1 MSFPLQQQIES
12 LARPLV
18 EEVGAFIVE
27 VAIRGERGG
36 KVVELYIDA
45 DGAVT
50 SGLCADVSRSL
61 SSALDAADLVQG
73 KYQLVVSSPGINRPI
88 KYPRQYRKHIGRKL
102 EVKYTKDGTPAKIEG
117 TLMRADATMIEL
129 SMKSGSSLV
138 LPIIDVLEAHVIA
151 PW

>member
-1 MSFPLQQQIES
+1 MSLPLQQQIES

-18 EEVGAFIVE
+18 EGAGAFIVE
-27 VAIRGERGG
+27 VAIRGERSG

-50 SGLCADVSRSL
+50 SSLCADISRSL
-61 SSALDAADLVQG
+61 SSALDAENLVQG
-73 KYQLVVSSPGINRPI
+73 KYQLVVSSPGIDRPI

-102 EVKYTKDGTPAKIEG
+102 EVKHSTNGVPGKSEG
-117 TLMRADATMIEL
+117 TLVRADEKVIEL
-129 SMKSGSSLV
+129 NMKAGTSLV
-138 LPIIDVLEAHVIA
+138 LPIGDVLEAFVIA

>member
-1 MSFPLQQQIES
+1 MSLPLQQQIES

-18 EEVGAFIVE
+18 EDAGAFIVE

-36 KVVELYIDA
+36 KVVELYLDA

-50 SGLCADVSRSL
+50 SSLCADVSRSL

-73 KYQLVVSSPGINRPI
+73 KYQLVVSSPGIDRPI
-88 KYPRQYRKHIGRKL
+88 KYPRQYRKHIGRKI
-102 EVKYTKDGTPAKIEG
+102 EVKYSGDGIPTKAEG
-117 TLMRADATMIEL
+117 ILVRADETVIEL
-129 SMKSGSSLV
+129 SMKAGTSLV
-138 LPIIDVLEAHVIA
+138 LPIGDVLEAFVIA